1 MRRALLLFAALAAF
15 AAAGAQPDV
24 RSTVSTGRPS
34 FTPSGTVTRCD
45 WTAIRPFRP
54 PQGRVPA

>member
-1 MRRALLLFAALAAF
+1 MRRVLLLFAALAAF
-15 AAAGAQPDV
+15 AAADV
-24 RSTVSTGRPS
+24 RSTVPTGRPS
-34 FTPSGTVTRCD
+34 FTPSGTATRCD